1 VITPAEWSRWNVSL
15 RLAVA
20 PAWPAEPDRKVFFG
34 FVFFFS
40 ETGPVQIPQ
49 PPIRGME
56 VADDGPLFL
65 KWDPES
71 GEMGQKSPVLRSG
84 RGSTRRSRVAIAAG
98 VAAYAAFHGGP

>member
-1 VITPAEWSRWNVSL
+1 
-15 RLAVA
+15 
-20 PAWPAEPDRKVFFG
+20 
-34 FVFFFS
+34 
-40 ETGPVQIPQ
+40 
-49 PPIRGME
+49 ME

-71 GEMGQKSPVLRSG
+71 GKMGQKSPVLRSG